1 MLVRLFNDLRRDL
14 PNLSTA
20 TKTGMRRLAAWL
32 GHVRTDIAIA
42 LALTIAMAAGCF
54 VLAQRFPA
62 EYLDPELNAWV
73 WFEAD
78 PIRVF
83 KTMTEHGPH
92 NVRTAV
98 HPLQALALF
107 VPTKILVIAGL
118 PERAAAIVILSGFA
132 AIWAALLFAAMR
144 GLGLLRLDAVIF
156 TVLGAS
162 TSSAVFWFPTPEV
175 HGAGAASLMLA
186 FALATAI
193 FRYAT
198 PQFLAVLA
206 SASTFAITSTNWMAG
221 ILIAVQRYGYRRA
234 IRITFDALIV
244 VTLLF
249 AVQKAMDGNARFFV
263 PNLHETTYF
272 LHENSGGFANRA
284 VAFWLHS
291 VILPPVAIF
300 DNPVY
305 PQWFRMSVQFQPVS
319 AFSLPALAAFG
330 VWFALLVTGSLAAL
344 RHELARHLAAVLIL
358 YLCFEFLLHLI
369 YGDETFLYS
378 LNFVPCMVLLAACAS
393 LTRYRIAALLA
404 AAGLAAFMLTTNL
417 TSYIDATIYLAEQA
431 AIVVGQAG

>member
-42 LALTIAMAAGCF
+42 LALAIAMAAGCF

-221 ILIAVQRYGYRRA
+221 ILIVLWLSPRDQDHLRRA
-234 IRITFDALIV
+234 DCRD
-244 VTLLF
+244 
-249 AVQKAMDGNARFFV
+249 
-263 PNLHETTYF
+263 
-272 LHENSGGFANRA
+272 
-284 VAFWLHS
+284 
-291 VILPPVAIF
+291 
-300 DNPVY
+300 
-305 PQWFRMSVQFQPVS
+305 
-319 AFSLPALAAFG
+319 
-330 VWFALLVTGSLAAL
+330 
-344 RHELARHLAAVLIL
+344 
-358 YLCFEFLLHLI
+358 
-369 YGDETFLYS
+369 
-378 LNFVPCMVLLAACAS
+378 
-393 LTRYRIAALLA
+393 
-404 AAGLAAFMLTTNL
+404 
-417 TSYIDATIYLAEQA
+417 
-431 AIVVGQAG
+431 